1 MASMETGLM
10 VMDGM
15 VNQPMRQPVIQMQQI
30 QLIQQQISLTNVL
43 QINVQKAADEQDKL
57 NQNVNKS
64 TSSMSALAT
73 KASETFKS
81 FFNAE
86 TLKNGISAVIGEA
99 SKMQDKM
106 LSVQGMLGDKGAGT
120 AYFNHLQ
127 KQANESGFSFDELK
141 NNAQSFMGVTK
152 NTESLDKLANLSERL
167 SLGNSGEGI
176 SGAGGAINS
185 MISGDGSDLKNK
197 FGFSSED
204 IGILQASNDL
214 DDFSSKFDQ
223 LLNSKG
229 LDASM
234 LDGFNNSAS
243 AQFENLKENFNSSL
257 GEAGQGALE
266 AFTPVMQMLNE
277 MFSNGSFQSIIEIIS
292 LALQGIGEIIA
303 WVCEGVINNW
313 DVIEPILMGLAAG
326 VLILG
331 AIMLGYSIIQGIS
344 NVLTTEKA
352 TADSVATASQWGL
365 NLALLS
371 CPLTWIVIAIIAV
384 MVALIAWACQTNGLK
399 ATWLIC
405 TNTLISA
412 WDSLRLNAILCSNGV
427 MNGFDSMCIAALKAS
442 IGIKNFLGNLR
453 ADGLI
458 ILQDF
463 VNKSIDM
470 VNDLINKVNKI
481 PGVSIETISHVTF
494 GTDAQIKNL
503 AEQQERQ
510 NQLND
515 RIAKAE
521 SDKQSRYDYYNNELE
536 KSNAARLVR
545 EANISEA
552 KDQYLLGNNDSSW
565 KNMFNNNSLLNQ
577 DNDTLGNN
585 SSGIPSDMGGG
596 SDALTS
602 AIDNT
607 NLGNNV
613 SEGSE
618 AIKGIND
625 SVEVSN
631 ENLELMNDLA
641 ELESLQNFITLT
653 PTVQVTTGDIKEEAD
668 INTIISRI
676 ESYMENEMT
685 NSAEGLYA

>member
-64 TSSMSALAT
+64 TSSMSALAA

-81 FFNAE
+81 FFNTESLKKGIE
-86 TLKNGISAVIGEA
+86 TVIGEA

-106 LSVQGMLGDKGAGT
+106 ISVQGMLGDKGAGT
-120 AYFNHLQ
+120 AYFSHLQ

-152 NTESLDKLANLSERL
+152 NTENLDKLANLSERL

-185 MISGDGSDLKNK
+185 MLSGDGSDLKDK
-197 FGFSSED
+197 FGFNSGD
-204 IGILQASNDL
+204 IGILQASKDL
-214 DDFSSKFDQ
+214 DDFTSKFDV
-223 LLNSKG
+223 LLNEKG
-229 LDASM
+229 LNTSM
-234 LDGFNNSAS
+234 LDEFNNSAS
-243 AQFENLKENFNSSL
+243 SQFENIKENFNSSL

-266 AFTPVMQMLNE
+266 AFAPVMEIING
-277 MFSNGSFQSIIEIIS
+277 MFSNGSFQVFFDLISIGLGVLATTISWICEIVRNNWGIIESILIAIGIYLLGTIIPS
-292 LALQGIGEIIA
+292 VFTLIAQGLAVAATWIIA
-303 WVCEGVINNW
+303 NL
-313 DVIEPILMGLAAG
+313 PILM
-326 VLILG
+326 VIG
-331 AIMLGYSIIQGIS
+331 AIALLIYALMQCGITTQQVCGFIGGIFMVIFGYIYNRIVFIWNIFASLAEFVENVFNHPLYSIQRLFYNIWNYIVEFVGSALDWI
-344 NVLTTEKA
+344 VEKA
-352 TADSVATASQWGL
+352 KSIPFLKD
-365 NLALLS
+365 
-371 CPLTWIVIAIIAV
+371 
-384 MVALIAWACQTNGLK
+384 LIG
-399 ATWLIC
+399 
-405 TNTLISA
+405 
-412 WDSLRLNAILCSNGV
+412 D
-427 MNGFDSMCIAALKAS
+427 FS
-442 IGIKNFLGNLR
+442 IGSFKVDIPDPPEDYKTVQRMEYKDLGNEFDFGYTKAGNFLSGAGNK
-453 ADGLI
+453 
-458 ILQDF
+458 LQDVTSKIDNF
-463 VNKSIDM
+463 KNNINLDDIRNKS
-470 VNDLINKVNKI
+470 
-481 PGVSIETISHVTF
+481 
-494 GTDAQIKNL
+494 
-503 AEQQERQ
+503 
-510 NQLND
+510 
-515 RIAKAE
+515 
-521 SDKQSRYDYYNNELE
+521 
-536 KSNAARLVR
+536 
-545 EANISEA
+545 
-552 KDQYLLGNNDSSW
+552 
-565 KNMFNNNSLLNQ
+565 NNS
-577 DNDTLGNN
+577 LGNN
-585 SSGIPSDMGGG
+585 SGGIPNDMGGG

>member
-64 TSSMSALAT
+64 TSSMSALAA

-81 FFNAE
+81 FFNTESLKKGIE
-86 TLKNGISAVIGEA
+86 TVIGEA

-106 LSVQGMLGDKGAGT
+106 ISVQGMLGDKGAGT
-120 AYFNHLQ
+120 AYFSHLQ

-152 NTESLDKLANLSERL
+152 NTENLDKLANLSERL

-185 MISGDGSDLKNK
+185 MLSGDGSDLKDK
-197 FGFSSED
+197 FGFNSGD
-204 IGILQASNDL
+204 IGILQASKDL
-214 DDFSSKFDQ
+214 DDFTSKFDV
-223 LLNSKG
+223 LLNEKG
-229 LDASM
+229 LNTSM
-234 LDGFNNSAS
+234 LDEFNNSAS
-243 AQFENLKENFNSSL
+243 SQFENIKENFNSSL

-266 AFTPVMQMLNE
+266 AFAPVMEIING
-277 MFSNGSFQSIIEIIS
+277 MFSNGSFQVFFDLISIGLGVLATTISWICEIVRNNWGIIESILIAIGIYLLGTIIPS
-292 LALQGIGEIIA
+292 VFMLIAQGLAVAATWIIA
-303 WVCEGVINNW
+303 NL
-313 DVIEPILMGLAAG
+313 PILMF
-326 VLILG
+326 IG
-331 AIMLGYSIIQGIS
+331 AIGLLIYALMQCGITTQQVCGFIGGIFMVMFGYIYNRIVFIWNIFASLAEFVENVFNHPLYSIQRLFYNIWNSIVEFVGSALDWII
-344 NVLTTEKA
+344 EKA
-352 TADSVATASQWGL
+352 KSIPFLKDLIGDFSIGAFKVDIPDPPEDYKTVQRMEYKDLGNEFDSGYTKAG
-365 NLALLS
+365 NLLS
-371 CPLTWIVIAIIAV
+371 GAGDKFQNITSKIDNLK
-384 MVALIAWACQTNGLK
+384 NG
-399 ATWLIC
+399 
-405 TNTLISA
+405 
-412 WDSLRLNAILCSNGV
+412 
-427 MNGFDSMCIAALKAS
+427 
-442 IGIKNFLGNLR
+442 
-453 ADGLI
+453 
-458 ILQDF
+458 
-463 VNKSIDM
+463 
-470 VNDLINKVNKI
+470 IN
-481 PGVSIETISHVTF
+481 
-494 GTDAQIKNL
+494 
-503 AEQQERQ
+503 
-510 NQLND
+510 LND
-515 RIAKAE
+515 IR
-521 SDKQSRYDYYNNELE
+521 
-536 KSNAARLVR
+536 
-545 EANISEA
+545 
-552 KDQYLLGNNDSSW
+552 
-565 KNMFNNNSLLNQ
+565 NQ
-577 DNDTLGNN
+577 DNDPLGNN
-585 SSGIPSDMGGG
+585 SSGISSNMGGG

-668 INTIISRI
+668 IDTIISRI

>member
-1 MASMETGLM
+1 MASIVAGISA
-10 VMDGM
+10 MDSII
-15 VNQPMRQPVIQMQQI
+15 NQQI
-30 QLIQQQISLTNVL
+30 IQQVQQQISLTNVL
-43 QINVQKAADEQDKL
+43 QVNVQKAADEQDKL

-106 LSVQGMLGDKGAGT
+106 FSVQGMLGDKGAGT

-167 SLGNSGEGI
+167 SLGNSGAGM
-176 SGAGGAINS
+176 SGAGDAIKS
-185 MISGDGSDLKNK
+185 MLSGDGDSLQSD
-197 FGFSSED
+197 FGFNSED
-204 IGILQASNDL
+204 IGILQASKDL

-223 LLNSKG
+223 LLNAKG

-257 GEAGQGALE
+257 GQIGQGALE
-266 AFTPVMQMLNE
+266 AFAPVMQMLNE

-371 CPLTWIVIAIIAV
+371 CPLTWIIIAIIAV

-405 TNTLISA
+405 TNALISA

-552 KDQYLLGNNDSSW
+552 KDQYLSGNNDSSW

-577 DNDTLGNN
+577 DNDSLGNN
-585 SSGIPSDMGGG
+585 SGGIPSDMGGV

-631 ENLELMNDLA
+631 ENLDLMNDLA

-653 PTVQVTTGDIKEEAD
+653 PTVQVTTGDIRKEAD
-668 INTIISRI
+668 IDTIISRI

>member
-64 TSSMSALAT
+64 TSSMSALAA

-81 FFNAE
+81 FFNTESLKKGIE
-86 TLKNGISAVIGEA
+86 TVIGEA

-106 LSVQGMLGDKGAGT
+106 ISVQGMLGDKGAGT
-120 AYFNHLQ
+120 AYFSHLQ

-152 NTESLDKLANLSERL
+152 NTENLDKLANLSERL

-185 MISGDGSDLKNK
+185 MLSGDGADLKDK
-197 FGFSSED
+197 FGFNSGD
-204 IGILQASNDL
+204 IGILQASKDL
-214 DDFSSKFDQ
+214 DDFTSKFDV
-223 LLNSKG
+223 LLNEKG
-229 LDASM
+229 LNTSM
-234 LDGFNNSAS
+234 LDEFNNSAS
-243 AQFENLKENFNSSL
+243 SQFENIKENFNSSL

-266 AFTPVMQMLNE
+266 AFAPVMEIING
-277 MFSNGSFQSIIEIIS
+277 MFSNGSFQVFFDLISIGLGVLATTISWICEIVRNNWGIIESILIAIGIYLLGTIIPS
-292 LALQGIGEIIA
+292 VFMLIAQGLAVAATWIIA
-303 WVCEGVINNW
+303 NL
-313 DVIEPILMGLAAG
+313 PILMF
-326 VLILG
+326 IG
-331 AIMLGYSIIQGIS
+331 AIGLLIYALMQCGITTQQVCGFIGGIFMVMFGYIYNRIVFIWNIFASLAEFVENVFNHPLYSIQRLFYNIWNSIVEFVGSALDWII
-344 NVLTTEKA
+344 EKA
-352 TADSVATASQWGL
+352 KSIPFLKDLIGDFSIGAFKVDIPDPPEDYKTVQRMEYKDLGNEFDSGYTKAG
-365 NLALLS
+365 NLLS
-371 CPLTWIVIAIIAV
+371 GAGDKFQNITSKIDNLK
-384 MVALIAWACQTNGLK
+384 NG
-399 ATWLIC
+399 
-405 TNTLISA
+405 
-412 WDSLRLNAILCSNGV
+412 
-427 MNGFDSMCIAALKAS
+427 
-442 IGIKNFLGNLR
+442 
-453 ADGLI
+453 
-458 ILQDF
+458 
-463 VNKSIDM
+463 
-470 VNDLINKVNKI
+470 IN
-481 PGVSIETISHVTF
+481 
-494 GTDAQIKNL
+494 
-503 AEQQERQ
+503 
-510 NQLND
+510 LND
-515 RIAKAE
+515 IR
-521 SDKQSRYDYYNNELE
+521 
-536 KSNAARLVR
+536 
-545 EANISEA
+545 
-552 KDQYLLGNNDSSW
+552 
-565 KNMFNNNSLLNQ
+565 NQ
-577 DNDTLGNN
+577 DNDPLGNN
-585 SSGIPSDMGGG
+585 SSGISSDMGGG

>member
-15 VNQPMRQPVIQMQQI
+15 VNQPALQQPIMPKFQQTLQMQQI
-30 QLIQQQISLTNVL
+30 QLIQQEISLTNVL

-106 LSVQGMLGDKGAGT
+106 ISVQGMLGNKEAGT

-185 MISGDGSDLKNK
+185 MLSGDGSDLKDK

-204 IGILQASNDL
+204 MGVLQASKDL
-214 DDFSSKFDQ
+214 DDFTSKFDV
-223 LLNSKG
+223 LLNKKG
-229 LDASM
+229 LDSSM
-234 LDGFNNSAS
+234 LDEFNNSAS
-243 AQFENLKENFNSSL
+243 SQFENLKENFDSSL
-257 GEAGQGALE
+257 GTIGLGLLNAINPA
-266 AFTPVMQMLNE
+266 MQMLNE
-277 MFSNGSFQSIIEIIS
+277 MFSDGAFQGIISGICMGIGLIATLICWVGDVVTSNWDIIQPMLISLGIALLAILIPLVFQFAFAWVIANLPILILIGTIMLLIYFLNLFGINFQQIIGFIGGLFMGFVGFIYNSIALVWNIVAALAEFFANVFNHPLYSVQRLFYNIWNSIVEFIGGALDWIVEKAKSIPFLKDLIGDFSIGSFKMDIP
-292 LALQGIGEIIA
+292 
-303 WVCEGVINNW
+303 
-313 DVIEPILMGLAAG
+313 EPPEDYVSVQRMETKDLNGQFN
-326 VLILG
+326 
-331 AIMLGYSIIQGIS
+331 LGYSSGSNFVNGIS
-344 NVLTTEKA
+344 DKFKNN
-352 TADSVATASQWGL
+352 D
-365 NLALLS
+365 
-371 CPLTWIVIAIIAV
+371 
-384 MVALIAWACQTNGLK
+384 
-399 ATWLIC
+399 
-405 TNTLISA
+405 
-412 WDSLRLNAILCSNGV
+412 AILNS
-427 MNGFDSMCIAALKAS
+427 
-442 IGIKNFLGNLR
+442 
-453 ADGLI
+453 
-458 ILQDF
+458 
-463 VNKSIDM
+463 
-470 VNDLINKVNKI
+470 
-481 PGVSIETISHVTF
+481 
-494 GTDAQIKNL
+494 
-503 AEQQERQ
+503 
-510 NQLND
+510 
-515 RIAKAE
+515 
-521 SDKQSRYDYYNNELE
+521 YNEDNM
-536 KSNAARLVR
+536 
-545 EANISEA
+545 
-552 KDQYLLGNNDSSW
+552 GNN
-565 KNMFNNNSLLNQ
+565 FNNSLLNQ
-577 DNDTLGNN
+577 GGNN

-618 AIKGIND
+618 SLKGIND

-631 ENLELMNDLA
+631 ENLDLMNDLA
-641 ELESLQNFITLT
+641 ELESIQNFITLT
-653 PTVQVTTGDIKEEAD
+653 PTVQVTTGDIRKEAD
-668 INTIISRI
+668 IDTIISRI

>member
-64 TSSMSALAT
+64 TSSMSALAA

-81 FFNAE
+81 FFNTESLKKGIE
-86 TLKNGISAVIGEA
+86 TVIGEA

-106 LSVQGMLGDKGAGT
+106 ISVQGMLGDKGAGT
-120 AYFNHLQ
+120 AYFSHLQ

-152 NTESLDKLANLSERL
+152 NTENLDKLANLSERL

-185 MISGDGSDLKNK
+185 MLSGDGSDLKDK
-197 FGFSSED
+197 FGFNSGD
-204 IGILQASNDL
+204 IGILQASKDL
-214 DDFSSKFDQ
+214 DDFTSKFDV
-223 LLNSKG
+223 LLNEKG
-229 LDASM
+229 LNTSM
-234 LDGFNNSAS
+234 LDEFNNSAS
-243 AQFENLKENFNSSL
+243 SQFENIKENFNSSL

-266 AFTPVMQMLNE
+266 AFAPVMEIING
-277 MFSNGSFQSIIEIIS
+277 MFSNGSFQVFFDLISIGLGVLATTISWICEIVRNNWGIIESILIAIGIYLLGTIIPS
-292 LALQGIGEIIA
+292 VFTLIAQGLAVAATWIIA
-303 WVCEGVINNW
+303 NL
-313 DVIEPILMGLAAG
+313 PILM
-326 VLILG
+326 VIG
-331 AIMLGYSIIQGIS
+331 AIALLIYALMQCGITTHQVCGFIGGIFMVIFGYIYNRIVFIWNIFASLAEFVENVFNHPLYSIQRLFYNIWNYIVEFVGSALDWI
-344 NVLTTEKA
+344 VEKA
-352 TADSVATASQWGL
+352 KSIPFLKD
-365 NLALLS
+365 
-371 CPLTWIVIAIIAV
+371 
-384 MVALIAWACQTNGLK
+384 LIG
-399 ATWLIC
+399 
-405 TNTLISA
+405 
-412 WDSLRLNAILCSNGV
+412 D
-427 MNGFDSMCIAALKAS
+427 FS
-442 IGIKNFLGNLR
+442 IGSFKVDIPDPPEDYKTVQRMEYKDLGNEFDFGYTKAGNFLSGAGNK
-453 ADGLI
+453 
-458 ILQDF
+458 LQDVTSKIDNF
-463 VNKSIDM
+463 KNNINLDDIRNKS
-470 VNDLINKVNKI
+470 
-481 PGVSIETISHVTF
+481 
-494 GTDAQIKNL
+494 
-503 AEQQERQ
+503 
-510 NQLND
+510 
-515 RIAKAE
+515 
-521 SDKQSRYDYYNNELE
+521 
-536 KSNAARLVR
+536 
-545 EANISEA
+545 
-552 KDQYLLGNNDSSW
+552 
-565 KNMFNNNSLLNQ
+565 NNS
-577 DNDTLGNN
+577 LGNN
-585 SSGIPSDMGGG
+585 SGGIPNDMGGG

>member
-15 VNQPMRQPVIQMQQI
+15 VNQPALQQPIMPKFQQTLQMQQI
-30 QLIQQQISLTNVL
+30 QLIQQEISLTNVL

-106 LSVQGMLGDKGAGT
+106 ISVQGMLGNKEAGT

-185 MISGDGSDLKNK
+185 MLSGDGSDLKDK

-204 IGILQASNDL
+204 MGVLQASKDL
-214 DDFSSKFDQ
+214 DDFTSKFDV
-223 LLNSKG
+223 LLNKKG
-229 LDASM
+229 LDSSM
-234 LDGFNNSAS
+234 LDEFNNSAS
-243 AQFENLKENFNSSL
+243 SQFENLKENFDSSL
-257 GEAGQGALE
+257 GTIGLGLLNAINPA
-266 AFTPVMQMLNE
+266 MQMLNE
-277 MFSNGSFQSIIEIIS
+277 MFSDGAFQGIISGICMGIGLIATLICWVGDVVTSNWDIIQPMLISLGIALLAILIPLVFQFAFAWVIANLPILILIGTIMLLIYFLNLFGINFQQIIGFIGGLFMGFVGFIYNSIALVWNIVAALAEFFANVFNHPLYSVQRLFYNIWNSIVEFIGGALDWIVEKAKSIPFLKDLIGDFSIGSFKMDIP
-292 LALQGIGEIIA
+292 
-303 WVCEGVINNW
+303 
-313 DVIEPILMGLAAG
+313 EPPEDYVSVQRMETKDLNGQFN
-326 VLILG
+326 
-331 AIMLGYSIIQGIS
+331 LGYSSGSNFVNGIS
-344 NVLTTEKA
+344 DKFKNN
-352 TADSVATASQWGL
+352 D
-365 NLALLS
+365 
-371 CPLTWIVIAIIAV
+371 
-384 MVALIAWACQTNGLK
+384 
-399 ATWLIC
+399 
-405 TNTLISA
+405 
-412 WDSLRLNAILCSNGV
+412 AILNS
-427 MNGFDSMCIAALKAS
+427 
-442 IGIKNFLGNLR
+442 
-453 ADGLI
+453 
-458 ILQDF
+458 
-463 VNKSIDM
+463 
-470 VNDLINKVNKI
+470 
-481 PGVSIETISHVTF
+481 
-494 GTDAQIKNL
+494 
-503 AEQQERQ
+503 
-510 NQLND
+510 
-515 RIAKAE
+515 
-521 SDKQSRYDYYNNELE
+521 YNEDNM
-536 KSNAARLVR
+536 
-545 EANISEA
+545 
-552 KDQYLLGNNDSSW
+552 GNN
-565 KNMFNNNSLLNQ
+565 FNNSLLNQ
-577 DNDTLGNN
+577 GGNVLG
-585 SSGIPSDMGGG
+585 GTPSDMGGG

-631 ENLELMNDLA
+631 ENLDLMNDLA

-653 PTVQVTTGDIKEEAD
+653 PTVQVTTGDIRKEAD
-668 INTIISRI
+668 IDTIISRI

>member
-64 TSSMSALAT
+64 TSSMSALAA

-81 FFNAE
+81 FFNTESLKKGIE
-86 TLKNGISAVIGEA
+86 TVIGEA

-106 LSVQGMLGDKGAGT
+106 ISVQGMLGDKGAGT
-120 AYFNHLQ
+120 AYFSHLQ

-152 NTESLDKLANLSERL
+152 NTENLDKLANLSERL

-185 MISGDGSDLKNK
+185 MLSGDGSDLKDK
-197 FGFSSED
+197 FGFNSGD
-204 IGILQASNDL
+204 IGILQASKDL
-214 DDFSSKFDQ
+214 DDFTSKFDV
-223 LLNSKG
+223 LLNEKG
-229 LDASM
+229 LNTSM
-234 LDGFNNSAS
+234 LDEFNNSAS
-243 AQFENLKENFNSSL
+243 SQFENIKENFNSSL

-266 AFTPVMQMLNE
+266 AFAPVMEIING
-277 MFSNGSFQSIIEIIS
+277 MFSNGSFQVFFDLISIGLGVLATTISWICEIVRNNWGIIESILIAIGIYLLGTIIPS
-292 LALQGIGEIIA
+292 VFMLIAQGLAVAATWIIA
-303 WVCEGVINNW
+303 NL
-313 DVIEPILMGLAAG
+313 PILMF
-326 VLILG
+326 IG
-331 AIMLGYSIIQGIS
+331 AIGLLIYALMQCGITTQQVCGFIGGIFMVMFGYIYNRIVFIWNMFASLAEFVENVFNHPLYSIQRLFYNIWNSIVEFVGSALDWII
-344 NVLTTEKA
+344 EKA
-352 TADSVATASQWGL
+352 KSIPFLKDLIGDFSIGAFKVDIPDPPEDYKTVQRMEYKDLGNEFDSGYTKAG
-365 NLALLS
+365 NLLS
-371 CPLTWIVIAIIAV
+371 GAGDKFQNITSKIDNLK
-384 MVALIAWACQTNGLK
+384 NG
-399 ATWLIC
+399 
-405 TNTLISA
+405 
-412 WDSLRLNAILCSNGV
+412 
-427 MNGFDSMCIAALKAS
+427 
-442 IGIKNFLGNLR
+442 
-453 ADGLI
+453 
-458 ILQDF
+458 
-463 VNKSIDM
+463 
-470 VNDLINKVNKI
+470 IN
-481 PGVSIETISHVTF
+481 
-494 GTDAQIKNL
+494 
-503 AEQQERQ
+503 
-510 NQLND
+510 LND
-515 RIAKAE
+515 IR
-521 SDKQSRYDYYNNELE
+521 
-536 KSNAARLVR
+536 
-545 EANISEA
+545 
-552 KDQYLLGNNDSSW
+552 
-565 KNMFNNNSLLNQ
+565 NQ
-577 DNDTLGNN
+577 DNDPLGNN
-585 SSGIPSDMGGG
+585 SSGISSDMGGG

-618 AIKGIND
+618 SLKGIND

-631 ENLELMNDLA
+631 ENLDLMNDLA

-668 INTIISRI
+668 IDTIISRI

>member
-64 TSSMSALAT
+64 TSSMSALAA

-81 FFNAE
+81 FFNTESLKKGIE
-86 TLKNGISAVIGEA
+86 TVIGEA

-106 LSVQGMLGDKGAGT
+106 ISVQGMLGDKGAGT
-120 AYFNHLQ
+120 AYFSHLQ

-152 NTESLDKLANLSERL
+152 NTENLDKLANLSERL

-185 MISGDGSDLKNK
+185 MLSGDGSDLKDK
-197 FGFSSED
+197 FGFNSGD
-204 IGILQASNDL
+204 IGILQASKDL
-214 DDFSSKFDQ
+214 DDFTSKFDV
-223 LLNSKG
+223 LLNEKG
-229 LDASM
+229 LNTSM
-234 LDGFNNSAS
+234 LDEFNNSAS
-243 AQFENLKENFNSSL
+243 SQFENIKENFNSSL

-266 AFTPVMQMLNE
+266 AFAPVMEIING
-277 MFSNGSFQSIIEIIS
+277 MFSNGSFQVFFDLISIGLGVLATTISWICEIVRNNWGIIESILIAIGIYLLGTIIPS
-292 LALQGIGEIIA
+292 VFMLIAQGLAVAATWIIA
-303 WVCEGVINNW
+303 NL
-313 DVIEPILMGLAAG
+313 PILMF
-326 VLILG
+326 IG
-331 AIMLGYSIIQGIS
+331 AIGLLIYALMQCGITTQQVCGFIGGIFMVMFGYIYNRIVFIWNIFASLSEFVENVFNHPLYSIQRLFYNIWNSIVEFVGSALDWII
-344 NVLTTEKA
+344 EKA
-352 TADSVATASQWGL
+352 KSIPFLKDLIGDFSIGAFKVDIPDPPEDYKTVQRMEYKDLGNEFDSGYTKAG
-365 NLALLS
+365 NLLS
-371 CPLTWIVIAIIAV
+371 GAGDKFQNITSKIDNLK
-384 MVALIAWACQTNGLK
+384 NG
-399 ATWLIC
+399 
-405 TNTLISA
+405 
-412 WDSLRLNAILCSNGV
+412 
-427 MNGFDSMCIAALKAS
+427 
-442 IGIKNFLGNLR
+442 
-453 ADGLI
+453 
-458 ILQDF
+458 
-463 VNKSIDM
+463 
-470 VNDLINKVNKI
+470 IN
-481 PGVSIETISHVTF
+481 
-494 GTDAQIKNL
+494 
-503 AEQQERQ
+503 
-510 NQLND
+510 LND
-515 RIAKAE
+515 IR
-521 SDKQSRYDYYNNELE
+521 
-536 KSNAARLVR
+536 
-545 EANISEA
+545 
-552 KDQYLLGNNDSSW
+552 
-565 KNMFNNNSLLNQ
+565 NQ
-577 DNDTLGNN
+577 DNDPLGNN
-585 SSGIPSDMGGG
+585 SSGISSDMGGG

>member
-64 TSSMSALAT
+64 TSSMSALAA

-81 FFNAE
+81 FFNTESLKKGIE
-86 TLKNGISAVIGEA
+86 TVIGEA

-106 LSVQGMLGDKGAGT
+106 ISVQGMLGDKGAGT
-120 AYFNHLQ
+120 AYFSHLQ

-152 NTESLDKLANLSERL
+152 NTENLDKLANLSERL

-185 MISGDGSDLKNK
+185 MLSGDGSDLKDK
-197 FGFSSED
+197 FGFNSGD
-204 IGILQASNDL
+204 IGILQASKDL
-214 DDFSSKFDQ
+214 DDFTSKFDV
-223 LLNSKG
+223 LLNEKG
-229 LDASM
+229 LNTSM
-234 LDGFNNSAS
+234 LDEFNNSAS
-243 AQFENLKENFNSSL
+243 SQFENIKENFNSSL

-266 AFTPVMQMLNE
+266 AFAPVMEIING
-277 MFSNGSFQSIIEIIS
+277 MFSNGSFQVFFDLISIGLGVLATTISWICEIVRNNWGIIESILIAIGIYLLGTIIPS
-292 LALQGIGEIIA
+292 VFMLIAQGLAVAATWIIA
-303 WVCEGVINNW
+303 NL
-313 DVIEPILMGLAAG
+313 PILMF
-326 VLILG
+326 IG
-331 AIMLGYSIIQGIS
+331 AIGLLIYALMQCGITTQQVCGFIGGIFMVMFGYIYNRIVFIWNIFASLAEFVENVFNHPLYSIQRLFYNIWNSIVKFVGSALDWII
-344 NVLTTEKA
+344 EKA
-352 TADSVATASQWGL
+352 KSIPFLKDLIGDFSIGAFKVDIPDPPEDYKTVQRMEYKDLGNEFDSGYTKAG
-365 NLALLS
+365 NLLS
-371 CPLTWIVIAIIAV
+371 GAGDKFQNITSKIDNLK
-384 MVALIAWACQTNGLK
+384 NG
-399 ATWLIC
+399 
-405 TNTLISA
+405 
-412 WDSLRLNAILCSNGV
+412 
-427 MNGFDSMCIAALKAS
+427 
-442 IGIKNFLGNLR
+442 
-453 ADGLI
+453 
-458 ILQDF
+458 
-463 VNKSIDM
+463 
-470 VNDLINKVNKI
+470 IN
-481 PGVSIETISHVTF
+481 
-494 GTDAQIKNL
+494 
-503 AEQQERQ
+503 
-510 NQLND
+510 LND
-515 RIAKAE
+515 IR
-521 SDKQSRYDYYNNELE
+521 
-536 KSNAARLVR
+536 
-545 EANISEA
+545 
-552 KDQYLLGNNDSSW
+552 
-565 KNMFNNNSLLNQ
+565 NQ
-577 DNDTLGNN
+577 DNDPLGNN
-585 SSGIPSDMGGG
+585 SSGISSDMGGG

-653 PTVQVTTGDIKEEAD
+653 PTVQVTTGDIRKEAD
-668 INTIISRI
+668 IDTIISRI

>member
-1 MASMETGLM
+1 MASIVAGISA
-10 VMDGM
+10 MDSII
-15 VNQPMRQPVIQMQQI
+15 NQQI
-30 QLIQQQISLTNVL
+30 IQQVQQQISLTNVL

-64 TSSMSALAT
+64 TSSMSALAA
-73 KASETFKS
+73 KASEIFKS
-81 FFNAE
+81 FFNTESLKKGIE
-86 TLKNGISAVIGEA
+86 TVIGEA

-106 LSVQGMLGDKGAGT
+106 ISVQGMLGDKGAGT
-120 AYFNHLQ
+120 EYFSHLQ

-152 NTESLDKLANLSERL
+152 NTENLDKLANLSERL

-185 MISGDGSDLKNK
+185 MLSGDGSDLKDK
-197 FGFSSED
+197 FGFNSGD
-204 IGILQASNDL
+204 IGILQASKDL
-214 DDFSSKFDQ
+214 DDFTSKFDV
-223 LLNSKG
+223 LLNEKG
-229 LDASM
+229 LNTSM
-234 LDGFNNSAS
+234 LDEFNNSAS
-243 AQFENLKENFNSSL
+243 SQFENIKENFNSSL
-257 GEAGQGALE
+257 GQIGQGALE

-352 TADSVATASQWGL
+352 TADSAATASQWGL

-405 TNTLISA
+405 TNALISA

-427 MNGFDSMCIAALKAS
+427 MNCFDSMCIAALKAS

-552 KDQYLLGNNDSSW
+552 KDQYLSGNNDSSW

-577 DNDTLGNN
+577 DNDSLGNN
-585 SSGIPSDMGGG
+585 SSGISSDMGGS

-631 ENLELMNDLA
+631 ENLDLMNDLA

-653 PTVQVTTGDIKEEAD
+653 PTVQVTTGDIRKEAD
-668 INTIISRI
+668 IDTIISRI

>member
-64 TSSMSALAT
+64 TSSMSALAA

-81 FFNAE
+81 FFNTESLKKGIE
-86 TLKNGISAVIGEA
+86 TVIGEA

-106 LSVQGMLGDKGAGT
+106 ISVQGMLGDKGAGT

-185 MISGDGSDLKNK
+185 MLSGDGSDLKEK
-197 FGFSSED
+197 FGFSSEN

-214 DDFSSKFDQ
+214 DDFSSKFDE
-223 LLNSKG
+223 LLNAKG

-234 LDGFNNSAS
+234 LDEFNNSVS
-243 AQFENLKENFNSSL
+243 SQFENLKENFDSSL

-266 AFTPVMQMLNE
+266 AFAPVMEIING
-277 MFSNGSFQSIIEIIS
+277 MFSNGSFQVFFDLISIGLGVLATTISWICEIVRNNWGIIESILIAIGIYLLGTIIPS
-292 LALQGIGEIIA
+292 VFTLIAQGLAVAATWIIA
-303 WVCEGVINNW
+303 NL
-313 DVIEPILMGLAAG
+313 PILM
-326 VLILG
+326 VIG
-331 AIMLGYSIIQGIS
+331 AIALLIYVLMQCGITTQQVCGFIGGIFMVIFGYIYNRIVFIWNIFASLAEFVENVFNHPLYSIQRLFYNIWNSIVEFVGSALDWI
-344 NVLTTEKA
+344 VEKA
-352 TADSVATASQWGL
+352 KSIPFLKD
-365 NLALLS
+365 
-371 CPLTWIVIAIIAV
+371 
-384 MVALIAWACQTNGLK
+384 LIG
-399 ATWLIC
+399 
-405 TNTLISA
+405 
-412 WDSLRLNAILCSNGV
+412 D
-427 MNGFDSMCIAALKAS
+427 FS
-442 IGIKNFLGNLR
+442 IGAFKVDIPDPPEDYKTVQRMEYKDLGNEFDFGYTKAGNFLSGAGNK
-453 ADGLI
+453 
-458 ILQDF
+458 LQDVTSKIDNF
-463 VNKSIDM
+463 KNNINLDDIRNKS
-470 VNDLINKVNKI
+470 
-481 PGVSIETISHVTF
+481 
-494 GTDAQIKNL
+494 
-503 AEQQERQ
+503 
-510 NQLND
+510 
-515 RIAKAE
+515 
-521 SDKQSRYDYYNNELE
+521 
-536 KSNAARLVR
+536 
-545 EANISEA
+545 
-552 KDQYLLGNNDSSW
+552 
-565 KNMFNNNSLLNQ
+565 NNS
-577 DNDTLGNN
+577 LGNN
-585 SSGIPSDMGGG
+585 SGGIPSDMGGG

-631 ENLELMNDLA
+631 ENLDLMNDLA

-653 PTVQVTTGDIKEEAD
+653 PTVQVTTGDIRKEAD
-668 INTIISRI
+668 IDTIISRI

>member
-64 TSSMSALAT
+64 TSSMSALAA

-81 FFNAE
+81 FFNTESLKKGIE
-86 TLKNGISAVIGEA
+86 TVIGEA

-106 LSVQGMLGDKGAGT
+106 ISVQGMLGDKGAGT
-120 AYFNHLQ
+120 AYFSHLQ

-152 NTESLDKLANLSERL
+152 NTENLDKLANLSERL

-185 MISGDGSDLKNK
+185 MLSGDGSDLKDK
-197 FGFSSED
+197 FGFNSGD
-204 IGILQASNDL
+204 IGILQASKDL
-214 DDFSSKFDQ
+214 DDFTSKFDV
-223 LLNSKG
+223 LLNEKG
-229 LDASM
+229 LNTSM
-234 LDGFNNSAS
+234 LDEFNNSAS
-243 AQFENLKENFNSSL
+243 SQFENIKENFNSSL

-266 AFTPVMQMLNE
+266 AFAPVMEIING
-277 MFSNGSFQSIIEIIS
+277 MFSNGSFQVFFDLISIGLGVLATTISWICEIVRNNWGIIESILIAIGIYLLGTIIPS
-292 LALQGIGEIIA
+292 VFTLIAQGLAVAATWIIA
-303 WVCEGVINNW
+303 NL
-313 DVIEPILMGLAAG
+313 PILM
-326 VLILG
+326 VIG
-331 AIMLGYSIIQGIS
+331 AIALLIYALMQCGITTQQVCGFIGGIFMVIFGYIYNRIVFIWNIFASLAEFVENVFNHPLYSIQRLFYNIWNSIVEFVGSALDWI
-344 NVLTTEKA
+344 VEKA
-352 TADSVATASQWGL
+352 KSIPFLKD
-365 NLALLS
+365 
-371 CPLTWIVIAIIAV
+371 
-384 MVALIAWACQTNGLK
+384 LIG
-399 ATWLIC
+399 
-405 TNTLISA
+405 
-412 WDSLRLNAILCSNGV
+412 D
-427 MNGFDSMCIAALKAS
+427 FS
-442 IGIKNFLGNLR
+442 IGAFKVDIPDPPEDYKTVQRMEYKDLGNEFDFGYTKAGNFLSSAGNK
-453 ADGLI
+453 
-458 ILQDF
+458 LQDVTSKIDNF
-463 VNKSIDM
+463 KNNINLDDIRNKS
-470 VNDLINKVNKI
+470 
-481 PGVSIETISHVTF
+481 
-494 GTDAQIKNL
+494 
-503 AEQQERQ
+503 
-510 NQLND
+510 
-515 RIAKAE
+515 
-521 SDKQSRYDYYNNELE
+521 
-536 KSNAARLVR
+536 
-545 EANISEA
+545 
-552 KDQYLLGNNDSSW
+552 
-565 KNMFNNNSLLNQ
+565 NNS
-577 DNDTLGNN
+577 LGNN
-585 SSGIPSDMGGG
+585 SGGIPNDMGGG

>member
-152 NTESLDKLANLSERL
+152 NTENLDKLANLSERL

-185 MISGDGSDLKNK
+185 MLSGDGSDLKDK
-197 FGFSSED
+197 FGFNSGD
-204 IGILQASNDL
+204 IGILQASKDL
-214 DDFSSKFDQ
+214 DDFTSKFDV
-223 LLNSKG
+223 LLNEKG
-229 LDASM
+229 LNTSM
-234 LDGFNNSAS
+234 LDEFNNSAS
-243 AQFENLKENFNSSL
+243 SQFENIKENFNSSL

-266 AFTPVMQMLNE
+266 AFAPVMEIING
-277 MFSNGSFQSIIEIIS
+277 MFSNGSFQVFFDLISIGLGVLATTISWICEIVRNNWGIIESILIAIGIYLLGTIIPS
-292 LALQGIGEIIA
+292 VFMLIAQGLAVAATWIIA
-303 WVCEGVINNW
+303 NL
-313 DVIEPILMGLAAG
+313 PILMF
-326 VLILG
+326 IG
-331 AIMLGYSIIQGIS
+331 AIGLLIYALMQCGITTQQVCGFIGGIFMVMFGYIYNRIVFIWNIFASLAEFVENVFNHPLYSIQRLFYNIWNSIVEFVGSALDWII
-344 NVLTTEKA
+344 EKA
-352 TADSVATASQWGL
+352 KSIPFLKDLIGDFSIGAFKVDIPDPPEDYKTVQRMEYKDLGNEFDSGYTKAG
-365 NLALLS
+365 NLLS
-371 CPLTWIVIAIIAV
+371 GAGDKFQNITSKIDNLK
-384 MVALIAWACQTNGLK
+384 NG
-399 ATWLIC
+399 
-405 TNTLISA
+405 
-412 WDSLRLNAILCSNGV
+412 
-427 MNGFDSMCIAALKAS
+427 
-442 IGIKNFLGNLR
+442 
-453 ADGLI
+453 
-458 ILQDF
+458 
-463 VNKSIDM
+463 
-470 VNDLINKVNKI
+470 IN
-481 PGVSIETISHVTF
+481 
-494 GTDAQIKNL
+494 
-503 AEQQERQ
+503 
-510 NQLND
+510 LND
-515 RIAKAE
+515 IR
-521 SDKQSRYDYYNNELE
+521 
-536 KSNAARLVR
+536 
-545 EANISEA
+545 
-552 KDQYLLGNNDSSW
+552 
-565 KNMFNNNSLLNQ
+565 NQ
-577 DNDTLGNN
+577 DNDPLGNN
-585 SSGIPSDMGGG
+585 SSGISSDMGGG